1 MPKWVLISG
10 GAGFVGRNLCYAL
23 LSPATEIVMVDEL
36 SARMTAL
43 GVANRVSGGSRAGTL
58 LGWKPK
64 VDLRDGMERV
74 IRHARWRLENG
85 YAPEG

>member
-43 GVANRVSGGSRAGTL
+43 SAWRIAFRVEAAPARFLGGSRRSTFAM
-58 LGWKPK
+58 GW
-64 VDLRDGMERV
+64 
-74 IRHARWRLENG
+74 NG
-85 YAPEG
+85 